1 MAVIMIVVVIG
12 YSMIDV
18 ESQLVCMD
26 REGPFTRSYFC
37 SSIVCFGPSDIPFTS
52 HYFSLAFHHPF
63 SSSFLS
69 SSLSLFEAFLPLLF
83 FSTPV
88 VIPFTAPFQPAH
100 ILGHLFC
107 LLTCSIG
114 TRLLPSSLVRANTLL
129 RFWTLLPPPNLV
141 RELII
146 DNGKHTD
153 IAICDVSKLAGCLRV
168 VCVHHWRGGR
178 CGVRLPVG

>member
-1 MAVIMIVVVIG
+1 MLRASWYVWTVKDLLQDLIFARRLYASVPRIFLSQVIIFL
-12 YSMIDV
+12 S
-18 ESQLVCMD
+18 
-26 REGPFTRSYFC
+26 
-37 SSIVCFGPSDIPFTS
+37 PSTTLFLLP
-52 HYFSLAFHHPF
+52 
-63 SSSFLS
+63 SFL
-69 SSLSLFEAFLPLLF
+69 LLF

-178 CGVRLPVG
+178 CGVRLPAG